1 MNVYDGAKSGGGCG
15 LLSGLVLPPP
25 RPCTSSGTLPFVRSL
40 EILCSGG
47 NIAVRFRG
55 SSETRVFCLVSRG
68 GGRVGVAC
76 DVAFGDGWGGT
87 GRGIGVGD
95 GVGEAGTA

>member
-1 MNVYDGAKSGGGCG
+1 MIFPKRY
-15 LLSGLVLPPP
+15 L
-25 RPCTSSGTLPFVRSL
+25 T
-40 EILCSGG
+40 
-47 NIAVRFRG
+47 VRFKG

-76 DVAFGDGWGGT
+76 DVACDVAFGDGWGGT

-95 GVGEAGTA
+95 GVGDGGTARLFGCNNCVLDRDLF